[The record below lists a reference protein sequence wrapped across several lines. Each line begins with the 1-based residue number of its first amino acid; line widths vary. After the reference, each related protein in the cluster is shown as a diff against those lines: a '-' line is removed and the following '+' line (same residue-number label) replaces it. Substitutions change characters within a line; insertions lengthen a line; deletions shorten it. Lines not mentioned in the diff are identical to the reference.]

1 MLGTRM
7 STWGIPPGMAT
18 ATAEAVGP
26 PVTVTDDDAMLV
38 LARERF
44 KQCVEAEAE
53 YRRLA
58 LEDLSFYAGDQW
70 PDDVE
75 RGRQADKRPCLTINR
90 LPQFV
95 HQVSN
100 QMRQDKP
107 APKVSPVDDEADP
120 QTAEVIQGLIRHI
133 EQQSKADSVRSYA
146 GFYAVVAGRGYYRVL
161 TEYTDPY
168 SFDQELYIRR
178 VKNPAT
184 VYMDPSA
191 QQADYSDANWCFIV
205 EDLTEDEFKAQYPD
219 AELSSAENFRSTGDS
234 DPVWRYEGGIRIA
247 EYFYKVMET
256 VTIVAVQ
263 HPETG
268 ELISMPLEQAP
279 PGIPVARSRQTKIPR
294 VKWCKLNGA
303 EILEQRDWPGQWIPV
318 IPVLGEE
325 FDVDGETQ
333 LFGMVR
339 NAKDPQRMLNYW
351 ESAKTEMIALAPKAP
366 WIGAEG
372 QFENHEKEWAQANTR
387 NFAYLQYKPKSVG
400 QELIGPPQRQVY
412 EPPIQA
418 ISLAQ
423 AQTVDHLKASTGIY
437 DASLGNRSNET
448 AGIAIQQRQIQ
459 GDVANY
465 HFIDNLAASI
475 THEARI
481 LVDLIPK
488 IYDRPGRVARIIGE
502 DNSERKVVLN
512 QPYQEQGIER
522 IYDLN
527 TGRYD
532 VVVGIGPSYATKRQE
547 SADAMLQFA
556 SISPEMLPRFAD
568 LIVENMDWPGA
579 QAIADRIRPPDVP
592 PKGQQPIP
600 PQIQAQMQA
609 LSQQN
614 QQLTTALN
622 ETVSLLNSKQLELQ
636 SKERMQTQAIESKER
651 IAAQSDQIKLTTEA
665 AKLGSQEDIALM
677 HAQVQALSERLKLLQ
692 AQAPVEATQNPPA
705 PPAMPAQVV
714 SPQVQPEPQ
723 QPVNGGERPPLES
736 FEIPY

>member
-1 MLGTRM
+1 VNPY
-7 STWGIPPGMAT
+7 SPDFVT
-18 ATAEAVGP
+18 ATAAIPGP
-26 PVTVTDDDAMLV
+26 PVPVVSDDDEI
-38 LARERF
+38 LATARDRF
-44 KQCVEAEAE
+44 KMCNEAEAE
-53 YRRLA
+53 YRKLA
-58 LEDLSFYAGDQW
+58 KEDMEFYSGDQW
-70 PDDVE
+70 PLDVE
-75 RGRQADKRPCLTINR
+75 RGRLLDKRPCLTINR
-90 LPQFV
+90 LPQFC

-107 APKVSPVDDEADP
+107 APKVSPVDDQADP

-146 GFYAVVAGRGYYRVL
+146 GFYAVVAGRGYYRIL
-161 TEYTDPY
+161 TEYTDPF
-168 SFDQELYIRR
+168 SFDQEIYIRR
-178 VKNPAT
+178 IKNPAT
-184 VYMDPSA
+184 VYMDSSA
-191 QQADYSDANWCFIV
+191 QQADYSDARWAFVV
-205 EDLTEDEFKAQYPD
+205 EDMTEDEFKEQYPD
-219 AELSSAENFRSTGDS
+219 RKISSAEDFRSIGDS
-234 DPVWRYEGGIRIA
+234 DPVWRHQGGVRIA
-247 EYFYKVMET
+247 EYFYKEMET
-256 VTIVAVQ
+256 VTIGLLPDGSVA
-263 HPETG
+263 
-268 ELISMPLEQAP
+268 PLEQIP
-279 PGIPVARSRQTKIPR
+279 PGTPVMATRTTQIPR
-294 VKWCKLNGA
+294 VKWCKIDGMQV
-303 EILEQRDWPGQWIPV
+303 LERRDWPGQWIPI

-325 FDVDGETQ
+325 FDVDGDTQ
-333 LFGMVR
+333 LVGMVR

-351 ESAKTEMIALAPKAP
+351 ESAKTEMIALAPRTP
-366 WIGAEG
+366 FIGAEG
-372 QFENHEKEWAQANTR
+372 QFENHEAEWKQANVR

-423 AQTVDHLKASTGIY
+423 AQTVDHLKATTGIY

-459 GDVANY
+459 GDVANFHY
-465 HFIDNLAASI
+465 IDNLAASI

-481 LVDLIPK
+481 LIDLIPK

-512 QPYQEQGIER
+512 QPYQDHGIER

-527 TGRYD
+527 VGRYD

-556 SISPEMLPRFAD
+556 AAAPDMLPRYAD
-568 LIVENMDWPGA
+568 LLVESMDWPNA
-579 QAIADRIRPPDVP
+579 SAIADRIRPPDVP
-592 PKGQQPIP
+592 PKGEQPIP
-600 PQIQAQMQA
+600 PQVQAQMQA

-651 IAAQSDQIKLTTEA
+651 ISAQDAQIKLTTEA

-692 AQAPVEATQNPPA
+692 QQLPVEATQDAPE
-705 PPAMPAQVV
+705 PPAMPAEVV
-714 SPQVQPEPQ
+714 SPQVQQ
-723 QPVNGGERPPLES
+723 QPGPGRMNGSPGPG
-736 FEIPY
+736 FEGQF